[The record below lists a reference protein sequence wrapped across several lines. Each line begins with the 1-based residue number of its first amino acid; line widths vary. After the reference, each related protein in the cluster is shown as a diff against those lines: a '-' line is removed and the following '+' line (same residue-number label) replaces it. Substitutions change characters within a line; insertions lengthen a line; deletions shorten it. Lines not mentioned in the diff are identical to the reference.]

1 MPQDID
7 EDETREEESEEGL
20 VDVVDEVVE
29 PIRAGIR
36 DDEEDLVVDVEVEG
50 VEDFVI
56 TNAREE
62 LVEVLINN
70 RAVEVLAVDVEDEE
84 EDKRVEDLVVNIVGE
99 ELTEVVLDEEEIGRV
114 ETLPVDVEN
123 KEGDGEVDNLTVDV
137 DDEVVEVLVVEVARG
152 DVVEVIINAGREA
165 DEVVEPE
172 KFELVLAHK
181 GGGNAVL

>member
-1 MPQDID
+1 MPQDIG
-7 EDETREEESEEGL
+7 EDEIREEESEEDL

-29 PIRAGIR
+29 PTRAGTR
-36 DDEEDLVVDVEVEG
+36 DDDEDLVVDIEVEG
-50 VEDFVI
+50 VEDLVT
-56 TNAREE
+56 TNAMEE

-70 RAVEVLAVDVEDEE
+70 RAVEVLAVGVEDGE
-84 EDKRVEDLVVNIVGE
+84 EDKRVEDLVVNIVAE
-99 ELTEVVLDEEEIGRV
+99 ELTEVVLDEEEVGRV

-137 DDEVVEVLVVEVARG
+137 DDEVAEVLVVEVARG

-165 DEVVEPE
+165 DEAVEPK

-181 GGGNAVL
+181 GGGNIVL